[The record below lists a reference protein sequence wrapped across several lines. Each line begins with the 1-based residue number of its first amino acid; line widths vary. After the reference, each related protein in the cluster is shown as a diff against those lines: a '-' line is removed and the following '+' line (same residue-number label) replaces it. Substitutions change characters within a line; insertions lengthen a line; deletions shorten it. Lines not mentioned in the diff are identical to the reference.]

1 MEKLENRLRK
11 LDAGTEKKS
20 DPLIP
25 IPDKGG
31 EAKKSEKI
39 DTDIDLDDD
48 EKTEK
53 LVEQLLKEIKVNDD
67 DEV

>member
-20 DPLIP
+20 DPI

-31 EAKKSEKI
+31 EAKKSVI

>member
-1 MEKLENRLRK
+1 LEKLENRLRK

-20 DPLIP
+20 DPI
-25 IPDKGG
+25 IPDKGI
-31 EAKKSEKI
+31 EAKKSVI